1 MLDVILA
8 DMATPTHL
16 PFPVILARLIG
27 AALLVAGIGY
37 ERERKSRAAGLR
49 THMLVSISAALFAV
63 ISLEVAASPYFDDQS
78 VRMDPLR
85 IIEAVTAGVAFLSAG
100 FIIFNQ
106 GKIRGVT
113 TGAGIWL
120 AAATGLA
127 VGFGYWGI
135 ALAAAILGL
144 LILIVLRRFESVLEL
159 KGDQGGG

>member
-1 MLDVILA
+1 MLDAIIA
-8 DMATPTHL
+8 DIVTPTKI
-16 PFPVILARLIG
+16 PFAVIVARLVG
-27 AALLVAGIGY
+27 ATLLVAGIGY
-37 ERERKSRAAGLR
+37 EREIKSRAAGLR
-49 THMLVSISAALFAV
+49 THMLVSLSAALFA
-63 ISLEVAASPYFDDQS
+63 IIAIEVAAGPDFGDT
-78 VRMDPLR
+78 VRLDPLR

-135 ALAAAILGL
+135 GLAAAVFGL
-144 LILIVLRRFESVLEL
+144 LILVALRWFEGAWEL
-159 KGDQGGG
+159 KSEK

>member
-1 MLDVILA
+1 MLEAVVNDIFAPTRLPYSVI
-8 DMATPTHL
+8 
-16 PFPVILARLIG
+16 VARLVG
-27 AALLVAGIGY
+27 AILLVAGIGF
-37 ERERKSRAAGLR
+37 EREKKSRAAGLR
-49 THMLVSISAALFAV
+49 THMLVSLSAALFAIV
-63 ISLEVAASPYFDDQS
+63 SLEVASSPHFDGDT

-127 VGFGYWGI
+127 AGFGFWGI
-135 ALAAAILGL
+135 ALAAAVLGL
-144 LILIVLRRFESVLEL
+144 VIMIALRRFETAWEL
-159 KGDQGGG
+159 KGD

>member
-1 MLDVILA
+1 MLEAVLA
-8 DMATPTHL
+8 DMFAPTRL
-16 PFPVILARLIG
+16 PYPVILARLLG

-49 THMLVSISAALFAV
+49 THMLVSISAALFAIV
-63 ISLEVAASPYFDDQS
+63 SLEVAASPEFS
-78 VRMDPLR
+78 GETVRMDPLR

-135 ALAAAILGL
+135 ALAAAVLGL
-144 LILIVLRRFESVLEL
+144 LILIALRHFESVLEL
-159 KGDQGGG
+159 KDD

>member
-1 MLDVILA
+1 MLEAIVA
-8 DMATPTHL
+8 DMFAPTHL
-16 PFPVILARLIG
+16 PYPVILARLIG
-27 AALLVAGIGY
+27 AALFVAGIGY

-120 AAATGLA
+120 AAATGLS

-135 ALAAAILGL
+135 GLAAAVLGL
-144 LILIVLRRFESVLEL
+144 LILIALRRLEAAWDL
-159 KGDQGGG
+159 KE